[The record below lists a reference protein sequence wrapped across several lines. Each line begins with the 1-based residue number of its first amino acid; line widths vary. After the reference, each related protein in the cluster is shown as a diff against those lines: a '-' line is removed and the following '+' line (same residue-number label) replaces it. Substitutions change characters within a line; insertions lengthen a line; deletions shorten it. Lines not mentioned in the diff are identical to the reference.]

1 MSPLATL
8 EQAISSHPSIT
19 DNCVIPAPDP
29 LKGHVPFA
37 FVALSS
43 SAGTIPESELLSAIN
58 SRVRA
63 AVGPIGGV
71 IIAQGVIPRTRSGK
85 TLRRVLKQMVEDAS
99 EGNFDKEVEVP
110 ATIEDIEVVERARKA
125 IKTYFSRK
133 SKL

>member
-1 MSPLATL
+1 
-8 EQAISSHPSIT
+8 
-19 DNCVIPAPDP
+19 
-29 LKGHVPFA
+29 
-37 FVALSS
+37 VALSS
-43 SAGTIPESELLSAIN
+43 SAAPIPESELLSAIN

-63 AVGPIGGV
+63 AVGPIATLGGV

-110 ATIEDIEVVERARKA
+110 ATIEDIEVVERARKV